1 MNQADKAGMTNQS
14 AACWDALRAHRAGAG
29 DVCIRDL
36 FGADPARF
44 DNYSLECCG
53 LFLDYSKNPVTDE
66 TLHLLFELLRA
77 AGFDEWRARLLSG
90 GEVNTTEQRPAL
102 HTALRRPPDAPLMVA
117 GRDVM
122 REVADVRSRIGE
134 ISGALRR
141 GEWRGASGAVVRD
154 VVSIG
159 IGGSHLGPLMAS
171 RAFAAAPPGDTP
183 SGGTTPGGTLSHGT
197 PSGGT
202 TPHSTPDGAPPHSTP
217 SHSTSPGATPPR
229 TAPRVHFVSGA
240 ACGELER
247 LLPSLDPA
255 RTLFIIVS
263 KSFTTPETLHSA
275 RRAADW
281 LGGVAHG
288 QFIAVSGNA
297 GEVRRFGIAPE
308 HHLPL
313 PQWVGGRHSLC
324 AAAGLPF
331 AIHAGMDAFEE
342 MLAGA
347 HCMDRHFEQAP
358 PQANAP
364 VILALLDV
372 WYVNFHGAQSRAVL
386 PYDDELALLP
396 AYLQQ
401 LEMESNGKSVDR
413 QGRALVRDSAPVVWG
428 GNALEGQHAFYQL
441 LHQGTRLVPAD
452 FIISARPA
460 AADAWPC
467 ANFLAQSHLLMHGVE
482 ASEPWR
488 RHAGDRPVNALMLRR
503 LTPRTLGALI
513 ALYEHKVFTQSVVW
527 NINPFDQSGVE
538 AGKTLAR
545 GIHRALQ
552 SGADVGGDASTRGL
566 ARRYREWGG

>member
-1 MNQADKAGMTNQS
+1 MTNQS
-14 AACWDALRAHRAGAG
+14 AVCWDALRAHRDGAG

-36 FGADPARF
+36 FDADPARF
-44 DNYSLECCG
+44 DNYSLECCD
-53 LFLDYSKNPVTDE
+53 LFLDYSKNRVTGE
-66 TLHLLFELLRA
+66 TLRLLFDLLRA
-77 AGFDEWRARLLSG
+77 ARFDEWRARLLSG
-90 GEVNTTEQRPAL
+90 DEVNATEQRPAL
-102 HTALRRPPDAPLMVA
+102 HTALRRPLDAPLTVA
-117 GRDVM
+117 GCDVM
-122 REVADVRSRIGE
+122 REVADVRSRMRE
-134 ISGALRR
+134 ISDALRC
-141 GEWRGASGAVVRD
+141 GEWRGAGGAAVCD

-159 IGGSHLGPLMAS
+159 IGGSHLGPLMAAH
-171 RAFAAAPPGDTP
+171 AFAEAP
-183 SGGTTPGGTLSHGT
+183 SGGAL
-197 PSGGT
+197 
-202 TPHSTPDGAPPHSTP
+202 PHNAPPN
-217 SHSTSPGATPPR
+217 G
-229 TAPRVHFVSGA
+229 APRVHFVSA
-240 ACGELER
+240 AGELER

-255 RTLFIIVS
+255 RTLFIVVS

-281 LGGVAHG
+281 FGGVVRG
-288 QFIAVSGNA
+288 QFIAVSANA

-313 PQWVGGRHSLC
+313 PQWVGGRYSLC

-331 AIHAGMDAFEE
+331 AIHAGMDAFDE

-358 PQANAP
+358 PEANAP

-413 QGRALVRDSAPVVWG
+413 QGRALARDSAPVVWG

>member
-1 MNQADKAGMTNQS
+1 MKHHFNRFEHKEDKVRMNNQS
-14 AACWDALRAHRAGAG
+14 LVCWDALHAHRGAVG
-29 DVCIRDL
+29 DVRIRDL
-36 FGADPARF
+36 FAADPARF
-44 DNYSLECCG
+44 DKYSLECCD
-53 LFLDYSKNPVTDE
+53 LFLDYSKNRVTDE
-66 TLHLLFELLRA
+66 TLRLLFELVRA
-77 AGFDEWRARLLSG
+77 ARFDEWRARLLSG
-90 GEVNTTEQRPAL
+90 GEVNCTERRPAL
-102 HTALRRPPDAPLMVA
+102 HTALRRPLDAPLMVA

-122 REVADVRSRIGE
+122 REVADVRSRMRE
-134 ISGALRR
+134 ISEALRR
-141 GEWRGASGAVVRD
+141 GAWLGADGAAVRD

-159 IGGSHLGPLMAS
+159 IGGSHLGPLMAM
-171 RAFAAAPPGDTP
+171 RAFADAPRADAAP
-183 SGGTTPGGTLSHGT
+183 
-197 PSGGT
+197 
-202 TPHSTPDGAPPHSTP
+202 
-217 SHSTSPGATPPR
+217 R
-229 TAPRVHFVSGA
+229 MHFVSGA
-240 ACGELER
+240 AVGELER

-255 RTLFIIVS
+255 RTLFVIVS
-263 KSFTTPETLHSA
+263 KSFTTPETLHNA
-275 RRAADW
+275 KRAAAW
-281 LGGVAHG
+281 LGGVARGH
-288 QFIAVSGNA
+288 FIAVSANA
-297 GEVRRFGIAPE
+297 DEVRRFGIAPE

-313 PQWVGGRHSLC
+313 PEWVGGRYSLC

-331 AIHAGMDAFEE
+331 AIHAGMDAFDE

-358 PQANAP
+358 PESNAP

-372 WYVNFHGAQSRAVL
+372 WYANFHGAQSRAVL
-386 PYDDELALLP
+386 PYDHELALLP
-396 AYLQQ
+396 EYLQQ

-413 QGRALVRDSAPVVWG
+413 RGRALVRDSAPVVWG

-467 ANFLAQSHLLMHGVE
+467 ANFLAQSHVLMQGVE

-488 RHAGDRPVNALMLRR
+488 RHAGNRPVNAIMLRR

-513 ALYEHKVFTQSVVW
+513 TLYEHKVFTQSVVW

-545 GIHRALQ
+545 SIYRALQ
-552 SGADVGGDASTRGL
+552 GGGEVGEDASTRGL

>member
-1 MNQADKAGMTNQS
+1 MSNQS
-14 AACWDALRAHRAGAG
+14 AICWDALRAHRAGAG

-36 FGADPARF
+36 FEADPARF
-44 DNYSLECCG
+44 DKYSLECCD
-53 LFLDYSKNPVTDE
+53 LFLDYSKNRVTDE
-66 TLHLLFELLRA
+66 TLRLLFDLLRA

-90 GEVNTTEQRPAL
+90 GEVNTTEHRPAL
-102 HTALRRPPDAPLMVA
+102 HTALRRPPDAPLTVA

-122 REVADVRSRIGE
+122 GEVAEVRSRMRA
-134 ISGALRR
+134 ISDALRC
-141 GEWRGASGAVVRD
+141 GEWRGADGGAVRD

-159 IGGSHLGPLMAS
+159 IGGSHLGPLMAA
-171 RAFAAAPPGDTP
+171 RAFAGAPLNGAPPGGMPPGSTPPGNAP
-183 SGGTTPGGTLSHGT
+183 SG
-197 PSGGT
+197 
-202 TPHSTPDGAPPHSTP
+202 STP
-217 SHSTSPGATPPR
+217 SDN
-229 TAPRVHFVSGA
+229 APRVHFVSVA
-240 ACGELER
+240 GELER

-255 RTLFIIVS
+255 RTLFIVVS

-281 LGGVAHG
+281 LGGVARG
-288 QFIAVSGNA
+288 QFIAVSANA

-313 PQWVGGRHSLC
+313 PPWVGGRYSLC

-358 PQANAP
+358 PEANAP

-413 QGRALVRDSAPVVWG
+413 QGRALARDSAPVVWG
-428 GNALEGQHAFYQL
+428 GGALEGQHAFYQL
-441 LHQGTRLVPAD
+441 LHQGTRPVPAD

-467 ANFLAQSHLLMHGVE
+467 ANFLAQSHILMHGVE

-527 NINPFDQSGVE
+527 DINPFDQSGVE

-552 SGADVGGDASTRGL
+552 SGDDVGGDASTRGL